1 MNATKVEI
9 ETVPVNAAE
18 RARAIRFRLPGQAV
32 MERIELARVAY
43 GPLYTIGLVQ
53 ERVAETL
60 PTRFGYVRSTA
71 MEPIEEYRGLMP
83 DEVLLKY
90 DEAERSGLF
99 AKFWVVTPTYY
110 RTPQADPWLVAEV
123 AGPGSVRSSH
133 SGTTCNLGERYASNV
148 AGGPGGTAGR
158 RAGERRA
165 PQCRRRSAGV
175 PIGTPG

>member
-1 MNATKVEI
+1 MNSTTVEI
-9 ETVPVNAAE
+9 ETVPTDAAE
-18 RARAIRFRLPGQAV
+18 RVRAIRFRLPGQAV

-60 PTRFGYVRSTA
+60 RPRIGYVRSTA

-110 RTPQADPWLVAEV
+110 RTPQVDP
-123 AGPGSVRSSH
+123 
-133 SGTTCNLGERYASNV
+133 
-148 AGGPGGTAGR
+148 
-158 RAGERRA
+158 
-165 PQCRRRSAGV
+165 
-175 PIGTPG
+175 